1 MLLYG
6 NCWVT
11 AWTANWA
18 PEERTWSALEAWVK
32 AIHLCNQKGWSFAA
46 FLLDLILRADCHWGR
61 ISCWR
66 SLLCGIFFWAKLFG
80 YKRALFFFFVIPFHC
95 YYLRLVLLPL
105 QLFYQR
111 TVRCRYSYS
120 LIQYGHKEHSLK
132 TKGVLVA
139 LNKIVFLCENVIKNL
154 LSCIFFLSDFFQS
167 GDGKIFLL
175 KSPLFFDE
183 CWQ

>member
-1 MLLYG
+1 MWNLLL
-6 NCWVT
+6 
-11 AWTANWA
+11 
-18 PEERTWSALEAWVK
+18 SQALRIQASIVFFF
-32 AIHLCNQKGWSFAA
+32 CNPF
-46 FLLDLILRADCHWGR
+46 
-61 ISCWR
+61 
-66 SLLCGIFFWAKLFG
+66 SLLLSETGLA
-80 YKRALFFFFVIPFHC
+80 ASTA
-95 YYLRLVLLPL
+95 VLP
-105 QLFYQR
+105 R

-183 CWQ
+183 C